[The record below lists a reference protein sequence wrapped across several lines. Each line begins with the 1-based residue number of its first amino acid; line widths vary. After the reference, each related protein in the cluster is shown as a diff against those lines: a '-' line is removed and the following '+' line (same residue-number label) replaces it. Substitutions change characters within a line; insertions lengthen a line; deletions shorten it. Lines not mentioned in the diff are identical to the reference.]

1 MDLEEDVMANR
12 LKASYTIPRQGRN
25 PNTLRGRALPPKE
38 LLGFPGA
45 YI

>member
-12 LKASYTIPRQGRN
+12 FKASYTILRQGRN
-25 PNTLRGRALPPKE
+25 QNTLFGRACRKE